1 MASWFSDSSDNRSG
15 KFERLHE
22 IKIWVRLML
31 REFGTGVESV
41 WTNWV
46 AIVKVIAWVAG
57 LKLKLR
63 IVSVEAG
70 AF

>member
-1 MASWFSDSSDNRSG
+1 
-15 KFERLHE
+15 
-22 IKIWVRLML
+22 ML